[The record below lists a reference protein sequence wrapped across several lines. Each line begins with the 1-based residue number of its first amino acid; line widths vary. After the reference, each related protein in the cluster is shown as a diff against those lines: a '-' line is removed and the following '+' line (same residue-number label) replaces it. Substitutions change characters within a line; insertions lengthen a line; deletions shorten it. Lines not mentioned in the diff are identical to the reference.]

1 MYNEC
6 DREFLKKE
14 KTPLTNECTAS
25 LSFSS
30 SYIINLPYVGLK
42 ANSMSFWLYSSLV
55 APIFSRNL
63 SSEDYD
69 KAFKSCEFWRSS
81 QIDMLLIEI

>member
-30 SYIINLPYVGLK
+30 SYIINLPFVGLK
-42 ANSMSFWLYSSLV
+42 ANSMSF
-55 APIFSRNL
+55 
-63 SSEDYD
+63 
-69 KAFKSCEFWRSS
+69 
-81 QIDMLLIEI
+81 

>member
-1 MYNEC
+1 MRDFSINFNIKSIMCIILRDASLPSSMYNEC

-42 ANSMSFWLYSSLV
+42 ANSMSF
-55 APIFSRNL
+55 
-63 SSEDYD
+63 
-69 KAFKSCEFWRSS
+69 
-81 QIDMLLIEI
+81 